1 MLRKLLSPTLR
12 LIAAVQFA
20 LGLAFALA
28 PEASAQALGLAP
40 APGWA
45 NWLLGMLAAR
55 CLAFGYGMWWAARHP
70 AQARLWIGSMVFVQA
85 VDWLVTLKYLALGAV
100 TLAQVSTASF
110 LPVVFMLVLGLGMP
124 PVAAAPQADAP

>member
-1 MLRKLLSPTLR
+1 MFQRLLSPTLY
-12 LIAAVQFA
+12 LIAFVQLV
-20 LGLAFALA
+20 LGLGFALA
-28 PEASAQALGLAP
+28 PESTAQMLGLSS

-45 NWLLGMLAAR
+45 HWLLGMMAAR
-55 CLAFGYGMWWAARHP
+55 CLAFAYGMWWAARHP

-85 VDWLVTLKYLALGAV
+85 VDWLVTLKYLYLGAV

-124 PVAAAPQADAP
+124 RPSSLPVAQGQ